1 MMNNGEINP
10 GLVIWEITLKCNLK
24 CKHCGSSAGR
34 ARNDELTID
43 ECLKICDD
51 LAEIGFRGVTLF
63 GGEPFL
69 RDDWYI
75 MGKKIKDLGMKLSV
89 VTNGFVDPDDIIPRL
104 IELGVDSVQVG
115 LDGTSEVHDYIRG
128 VKGSFSR
135 AIDFLRLL
143 KDARISSGA
152 ITTVSKMNFKELPKL
167 RDLIFSEGFDWQ
179 VQEAIPIGR
188 FPKDMALSEEEYYS
202 LGLFIADCKNK
213 FSTGGISVNAPH
225 NMGFNSQY
233 LSNVGSG
240 GSNWNGCWAG
250 KMILGIQSNGG
261 IKGCLALSDD
271 FIEGNLRDRSIVDI
285 WNDSN
290 FCSFNRS
297 FKKEDLGRNCMDC
310 KYGESC
316 KGGCSTR
323 SHSFTG
329 RVRNDP
335 YCFHR
340 VEKEIIRK

>member
-89 VTNGFVDPDDIIPRL
+89 VTNGFVDPDYIIPRL

-135 AIDFLRLL
+135 AIVL
-143 KDARISSGA
+143 
-152 ITTVSKMNFKELPKL
+152 
-167 RDLIFSEGFDWQ
+167 
-179 VQEAIPIGR
+179 
-188 FPKDMALSEEEYYS
+188 
-202 LGLFIADCKNK
+202 
-213 FSTGGISVNAPH
+213 
-225 NMGFNSQY
+225 
-233 LSNVGSG
+233 
-240 GSNWNGCWAG
+240 
-250 KMILGIQSNGG
+250 
-261 IKGCLALSDD
+261 
-271 FIEGNLRDRSIVDI
+271 
-285 WNDSN
+285 
-290 FCSFNRS
+290 
-297 FKKEDLGRNCMDC
+297 
-310 KYGESC
+310 
-316 KGGCSTR
+316 
-323 SHSFTG
+323 
-329 RVRNDP
+329 
-335 YCFHR
+335 FHR
-340 VEKEIIRK
+340 GKQTSKPTG